1 MRILCHRPRPVRRSE
16 TSRNWG
22 QQCIAREFFWPM
34 TTGPYSSGQAICCAL
49 HSMLWR
55 SAANGEDLIR
65 EAKLLNPDVIVADIT
80 MPIVSGIEAA
90 HELREAGSSAKFI
103 FLTVHQQTEF
113 LDACWSE
120 GALGYVVKSR
130 MYTDLIPAIEK
141 VLAGEQF
148 VSPVVFQ

>member
-1 MRILCHRPRPVRRSE
+1 MHRPRILLADDHRATLELASDLLRASFDVV
-16 TSRNWG
+16 
-22 QQCIAREFFWPM
+22 
-34 TTGPYSSGQAICCAL
+34 AI
-49 HSMLWR
+49 
-55 SAANGEDLIR
+55 AANGEDLIR

-90 HELREAGSSAKFI
+90 RELREAGSSAKFV

-130 MYTDLIPAIEK
+130 MYTDLISAIEQA
-141 VLAGEQF
+141 LAGEQF

>member
-1 MRILCHRPRPVRRSE
+1 MHRPRILLADDHRATLELASDLLRASFDVV
-16 TSRNWG
+16 
-22 QQCIAREFFWPM
+22 
-34 TTGPYSSGQAICCAL
+34 AI
-49 HSMLWR
+49 
-55 SAANGEDLIR
+55 AANGEDLIR

-130 MYTDLIPAIEK
+130 MYTDLISAIEQA
-141 VLAGEQF
+141 LAGEQF

>member
-1 MRILCHRPRPVRRSE
+1 MHRPRILLADDHPAILEQASDLLRASFDVVA
-16 TSRNWG
+16 
-22 QQCIAREFFWPM
+22 I
-34 TTGPYSSGQAICCAL
+34 TG
-49 HSMLWR
+49 
-55 SAANGEDLIR
+55 NGEDLIR
-65 EAKLLNPDVIVADIT
+65 EANRLNPDVIVADIT

-130 MYTDLIPAIEK
+130 MYTDLIPAIEQA
-141 VLAGEQF
+141 LAGEPF

>member
-1 MRILCHRPRPVRRSE
+1 MHRPRILLADDHRAILER
-16 TSRNWG
+16 
-22 QQCIAREFFWPM
+22 A
-34 TTGPYSSGQAICCAL
+34 SGLLNVLFDVVAI
-49 HSMLWR
+49 
-55 SAANGEDLIR
+55 AANGEDLIR

>member
-1 MRILCHRPRPVRRSE
+1 MHRPRILLADDHR
-16 TSRNWG
+16 
-22 QQCIAREFFWPM
+22 
-34 TTGPYSSGQAICCAL
+34 AILELASDL
-49 HSMLWR
+49 LRASFDVVAI
-55 SAANGEDLIR
+55 AANGEDLIR

-90 HELREAGSSAKFI
+90 RELREAGSSAKFV

-130 MYTDLIPAIEK
+130 MYTDLIPAIEQA
-141 VLAGEQF
+141 LAGEQF

>member
-1 MRILCHRPRPVRRSE
+1 MNKPELGTTMHRPRILLADDHRAILER
-16 TSRNWG
+16 
-22 QQCIAREFFWPM
+22 A
-34 TTGPYSSGQAICCAL
+34 SGLLNVLFDVVAI
-49 HSMLWR
+49 
-55 SAANGEDLIR
+55 AANGEDLIR